1 MECIEMDSIECSNC
15 EIPTWIKQEMI
26 FPRESITL
34 QEVLGR
40 GNFGVVRKARLRQGI
55 AE

>member
-1 MECIEMDSIECSNC
+1 MDSIECTNC
-15 EIPTWIKQEMI
+15 EIPTWIKKEMI

-40 GNFGVVRKARLRQGI
+40 GNFGVVRKARVRLGI
-55 AE
+55 SE